1 MFSTA
6 LQPSIISLFS
16 STGSDPLALFSV
28 HKDDLLPADSFV
40 VLLHDRLSQPPP
52 PAPAVLITLQHFQY
66 QEDDSE
72 SYGYCLDQT
81 VLHIQSPTIT
91 TTYIQSPP
99 VLNNSSGVNGLGIKH
114 PWIHL
119 QVRNLS
125 KEWAF
130 EVGIVDLSARVGILR
145 LSTFQARPRLKL
157 SHNKPPV
164 LHLPLSFPP
173 TSSRLLTPWSTIALH
188 LPTVMA
194 RFSTPSVITDHDDEE
209 CRGGWSSDPNRTIPM
224 GGYSHVSHVR
234 IYATCRLR
242 RIWFGDIGPS
252 QKVPWEF
259 ELYAD

>member
-52 PAPAVLITLQHFQY
+52 PAPAVLITPQHFQY

-145 LSTFQARPRLKL
+145 LSTFQVHFL
-157 SHNKPPV
+157 SPFKNDV
-164 LHLPLSFPP
+164 
-173 TSSRLLTPWSTIALH
+173 
-188 LPTVMA
+188 
-194 RFSTPSVITDHDDEE
+194 
-209 CRGGWSSDPNRTIPM
+209 
-224 GGYSHVSHVR
+224 
-234 IYATCRLR
+234 
-242 RIWFGDIGPS
+242 
-252 QKVPWEF
+252 
-259 ELYAD
+259 

>member
-6 LQPSIISLFS
+6 LQSSTVSLFS

-28 HKDDLLPADSFV
+28 HKDDSLPVDSFV

-52 PAPAVLITLQHFQY
+52 PAPAILITPQHSQY
-66 QEDDSE
+66 QDDNSE
-72 SYGYCLDQT
+72 LYGYCLDQT

-99 VLNNSSGVNGLGIKH
+99 VLNNLPGNSGSSSVDGLGIKH

-145 LSTFQARPRLKL
+145 LSTFQVHFFSPFKNNVYYDVCLL
-157 SHNKPPV
+157 SCG
-164 LHLPLSFPP
+164 LWSFYWKFDFI
-173 TSSRLLTPWSTIALH
+173 TSFCWHHCTQGTGIG
-188 LPTVMA
+188 T
-194 RFSTPSVITDHDDEE
+194 T
-209 CRGGWSSDPNRTIPM
+209 
-224 GGYSHVSHVR
+224 
-234 IYATCRLR
+234 AT
-242 RIWFGDIGPS
+242 
-252 QKVPWEF
+252 
-259 ELYAD
+259 

>member
-1 MFSTA
+1 MSTV
-6 LQPSIISLFS
+6 SVS
-16 STGSDPLALFSV
+16 STRGFTSKSGIYPRSGPSKLGLWICLLGLESSDC
-28 HKDDLLPADSFV
+28 
-40 VLLHDRLSQPPP
+40 
-52 PAPAVLITLQHFQY
+52 QHFRCIFFHLSRMTY
-66 QEDDSE
+66 NYDVCSISCGLWSFFYLSE
-72 SYGYCLDQT
+72 
-81 VLHIQSPTIT
+81 
-91 TTYIQSPP
+91 
-99 VLNNSSGVNGLGIKH
+99 
-114 PWIHL
+114 
-119 QVRNLS
+119 
-125 KEWAF
+125 
-130 EVGIVDLSARVGILR
+130 
-145 LSTFQARPRLKL
+145 ARPRLKL

-209 CRGGWSSDPNRTIPM
+209 CRGGCSSDPNRTIPM